1 MVISRGLSTQLLT
14 SGALSPVRL
23 PPCHCSSSV
32 FRNWNSQIEAE
43 FRGVSCT
50 DPSSPQESLRSS
62 SFFRDWNSQIEAE
75 FRGVSCTDPSS
86 PQEPLRSLV
95 GKPLRPSLGV
105 VPVPVS
111 RHEWQFSSVRSE
123 MAIAVQRE
131 TTQCHI
137 RSQQFFLSV
146 LSNLSL
152 SQHFNHI
159 FTTVLS
165 FSSQ

>member
-1 MVISRGLSTQLLT
+1 MFMVISRMLYTQLLT
-14 SGALSPVRL
+14 SGALSSVRL

-32 FRNWNSQIEAE
+32 FPDWNSQIEAE

-50 DPSSPQESLRSS
+50 DPSSPQEPLRSS
-62 SFFRDWNSQIEAE
+62 
-75 FRGVSCTDPSS
+75 SS

-111 RHEWQFSSVRSE
+111 RGEWQFSSVRSE
-123 MAIAVQRE
+123 IAIAVQRK
-131 TTQCHI
+131 TTQCHS
-137 RSQQFFLSV
+137 RSQQFFLSA

-152 SQHFNHI
+152 SQHVNHS

-165 FSSQ
+165 FISQ

>member
-1 MVISRGLSTQLLT
+1 MSRLVIMEISRGLSTQLLP

-50 DPSSPQESLRSS
+50 DPSSPQETLRSS
-62 SFFRDWNSQIEAE
+62 
-75 FRGVSCTDPSS
+75 SS

-95 GKPLRPSLGV
+95 GKPLRPSLGI

-111 RHEWQFSSVRSE
+111 RGEWQFSSVRSE
-123 MAIAVQRE
+123 MTIAVQRK
-131 TTQCHI
+131 TTQCHS

-152 SQHFNHI
+152 SKHFNNI
-159 FTTVLS
+159 FTTLLS
-165 FSSQ
+165 FISQ